1 MNISASNFNGT
12 DNFAIHYLSLRQEY
26 PIPCELSAETVT
38 LVKGRVK
45 GITHGVQI
53 VKRKEWFERLGYD
66 HPLYPIIAMCLQD
79 KPHERWE
86 MDKVRKEMN
95 TLQMSNKPTPKFV
108 DLLKEIEVLRENN
121 LRLTDTYEEGFTKVG

>member
-1 MNISASNFNGT
+1 M
-12 DNFAIHYLSLRQEY
+12 
-26 PIPCELSAETVT
+26 SAETVK
-38 LVKGRVK
+38 LVELQVK

-86 MDKVRKEMN
+86 MEKVRKEIN
-95 TLQMSNKPTPKFV
+95 TLQISNKPPSKLI
-108 DLLKEIEVLRENN
+108 DLLKEIEVLKAK
-121 LRLTDTYEEGFTKVG
+121 LQLTVEGFTKVG